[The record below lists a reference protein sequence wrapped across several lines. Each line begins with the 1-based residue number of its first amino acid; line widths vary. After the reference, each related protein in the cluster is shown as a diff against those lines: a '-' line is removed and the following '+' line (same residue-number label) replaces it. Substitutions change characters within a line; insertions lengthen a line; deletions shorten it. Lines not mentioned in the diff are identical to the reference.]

1 MPSADPVGIGI
12 GHLPDGGPDIDS
24 FNAELLNGD
33 LPTPLYHQV
42 YLVLRE
48 RIQSGKYAAGDTLPG
63 DQELARAFDVS
74 RITVKRALNELA
86 SNNLVSRHRGRGTIV
101 TSGGVI
107 PLVAGSFETL
117 ISSLRTMGLATEV
130 ELLEVAEEP
139 ADAVVA
145 GRLGLERGAPVQ
157 RAVRLR
163 KLQGE
168 PFSYLTT
175 YVPAEIAERY
185 SIEELR
191 STALLTL
198 LERAGAGAAE
208 AEQWITATSAAPR
221 IAACLDV
228 PSGSPVL
235 KIERIMI
242 GADGKPVQMIVGHY
256 RPDRFQYHMKSQRQ
270 SGAEGW
276 T

>member
-1 MPSADPVGIGI
+1 M
-12 GHLPDGGPDIDS
+12 PDGGPDIDGL
-24 FNAELLNGD
+24 NAQLLNGD

-48 RIQSGKYAAGDTLPG
+48 RIQSGGYAAGETLPG
-63 DQELARAFDVS
+63 EQELARAFDVS

-86 SNNLVSRHRGRGTIV
+86 ANSLVSRHRGRGTIV

-107 PLVAGSFETL
+107 PMVSGSFETL
-117 ISSLRTMGLATEV
+117 ISSLRSMGLTTDV
-130 ELLEVAEEP
+130 ELLEVSDEA
-139 ADAVVA
+139 ADALVA
-145 GRLGLERGAPVQ
+145 GRLGLEPGAAVQ

-175 YVPAEIAERY
+175 YVPAAIAGRY

-191 STALLTL
+191 STPLLLL
-198 LERAGAGAAE
+198 LERAGAGAVE
-208 AEQWITATSAAPR
+208 AEQWITATTASPR
-221 IAACLDV
+221 IAMCLDV

-235 KIERIMI
+235 KIERIMMGSD
-242 GADGKPVQMIVGHY
+242 GAPVQMIVGHY
-256 RPDRFQYHMKSQRQ
+256 RPDRFQYHVKSQRQ